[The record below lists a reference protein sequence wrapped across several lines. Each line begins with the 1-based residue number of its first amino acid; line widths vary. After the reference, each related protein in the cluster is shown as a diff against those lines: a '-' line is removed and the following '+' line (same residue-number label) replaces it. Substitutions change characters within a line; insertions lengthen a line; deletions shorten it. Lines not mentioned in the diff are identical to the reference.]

1 MSKNFYTY
9 LYWCFYSMVRKRKGD
24 TSHHRAAVLLSVS
37 ECLLIIVILSWLGI
51 FFYDSSYSF
60 SLRSIDFRYVF
71 GIMVLIIIG
80 FNYFILLRDRRY
92 VRINSLYKAK
102 CSERKAKTIAISILF
117 ITFFGMIV
125 SGIFLSKTI
134 NGW

>member
-1 MSKNFYTY
+1 
-9 LYWCFYSMVRKRKGD
+9 MVRKRTGD
-24 TSHHRAAVLLSVS
+24 TSHQRAAVLLSIS
-37 ECLLIIVILSWLGI
+37 ECLLIIIIFSWLAI
-51 FFYDSSYSF
+51 LFYDSGHSF

-71 GIMVLIIIG
+71 GVMVLIVIG
-80 FNYFILLRDRRY
+80 CNYLIFLKDRRY
-92 VRINSLYKAK
+92 VRIHSLYKGK
-102 CSERKAKTIAISILF
+102 YSERKAKAIAISILF